1 MNALSRIKQRARDLK
16 RRVVL
21 PEGTEPRVM
30 RAVKKIMAD
39 DVAKV
44 CLLGKEDEVEKLAR
58 EHAVNLSRVEIV
70 NPEHSADYNR
80 YVATYMDMRKEKG
93 MTEEEATRL
102 MLDPLFFG
110 AMMVRH
116 DKADASVAGSVY
128 TTSEGLKAALQIIGL
143 KAGNKVLSSCFLM
156 MLPRYR
162 DILDKVF
169 LYADAGVVPNPG
181 PHQLAEIAATTAETM
196 RLLTGEE
203 PRVAF
208 LSFST
213 KGSAKHAD
221 VDKVVKAFELF
232 KSKYPDIKADGEL
245 QGDAAIVPEVA
256 RRKAPDSEL
265 AGDANVLIFPSLDSG
280 NIAYKLTERLAG
292 ATAIGPIIQGL
303 AKPSNDLSRGCTA
316 QDIVDATA
324 IAVVMRG

>member
-128 TTSEGLKAALQIIGL
+128 TTSEVLKAALQIIGL